1 MGEDGMEENRNDNYE
16 TIESSNSRRSF
27 WVAMSALVVVAVAAV
42 TLFYYN
48 YQQALAMGQL
58 TSRESSMSTSISELQ
73 SQLDNANAKLNDVS
87 AAQAAAAQAAAN
99 VQNGTSRSAARP
111 SVAEA
116 NRLKQLQASLDE
128 QKKSLQATQADI
140 TQTRSDLQG
149 SLSSTRDELN
159 GSIARTH
166 DELVLLEKR
175 GERDYSEFDA
185 VKSNKFQH
193 TGPLSISL
201 RKTDPKHEHV
211 DLMFLINDR
220 QIGKKSVN
228 LYEPVWVYPDRD
240 AQPVQV
246 VVNRIDKNAVHGY
259 VSAPKYS
266 AADLAP
272 ARTPPSDSNS
282 PDNSSSE

>member
-1 MGEDGMEENRNDNYE
+1 MEENRNDNYE
-16 TIESSNSRRSF
+16 MMESSGSRRSF
-27 WVAMSALVVVAVAAV
+27 WLAMSALVVVAVAAV
-42 TLFYYN
+42 TLLYYN
-48 YQQALAMGQL
+48 YQQAVAMGQL
-58 TSRESSMSTSISELQ
+58 ASRESGMSTSISELQ
-73 SQLDNANAKLNDVS
+73 SQVDSANAKLNEVS
-87 AAQAAAAQAAAN
+87 AERAAAAQAAAN
-99 VQNGTSRSAARP
+99 VQDGTRRSAARA

-128 QKKSLQATQADI
+128 QKQSLQATQADI

-193 TGPLSISL
+193 TGPLSTSL

-211 DLMFLINDR
+211 DLMFLVNDR
-220 QIGKKSVN
+220 QISKKSVN
-228 LYEPVWVYPDRD
+228 LYEPVWIYADKD

-246 VVNRIDKNAVHGY
+246 VVNKIDKNSVHGY

-272 ARTPPSDSNS
+272 ASTPSSDSDS
-282 PDNSSSE
+282 GNSSSE